1 MRRARLAG
9 ALAPLLL
16 AAAGAPAVP
25 AQMHDHDAMGGP
37 VAGPRVSALFSAFGP
52 VRLDAVAGDTV
63 TWVNDSARAHD
74 VVAEDGSF
82 DSGRMPAGATFARRL
97 DQVGVVPYYCSIHPF
112 MRGEIAVH
120 RVLLDA
126 PKQRGAPGKP
136 YVLTGRT
143 IAGEGGSVR
152 IEGDGG
158 AGFEP
163 AGSAA
168 VAPDG
173 TFRATVVPRTSTSYR
188 AVAAD
193 DAGPPVQLVVV
204 DRKVTLS
211 ASRRGR
217 ATTLTVTV
225 SPAAPGE
232 TVVLQLRLRD
242 RFGWWPV
249 QKVKLDHHS
258 TARLTVRRR
267 VTVPG
272 RVLLTL
278 ADGATEVARSR
289 SVRIGPFVP
298 R

>member
-16 AAAGAPAVP
+16 AVAASAAP
-25 AQMHDHDAMGGP
+25 AQMHDDGSMGEP
-37 VAGPRVSALFSAFGP
+37 VTGPRVSTLFSTFGP
-52 VRLDAVAGDTV
+52 GHLDAVVGDTV

-74 VVAEDGSF
+74 VVAEDGAF
-82 DSGRMPAGATFARRL
+82 DSGRMSAGDTFARRL
-97 DQVGVVPYYCSIHPF
+97 DQVGEVSYYCSIHPF
-112 MRGEIAVH
+112 MRGEIDVH
-120 RVLLDA
+120 RALLDA
-126 PKQRGAPGKP
+126 PSQRGGPGKP

-143 IAGEGGSVR
+143 VAGEGGSVQ
-152 IEGDGG
+152 IEGDDGS
-158 AGFEP
+158 GFEP
-163 AGSAA
+163 VGSAA

-173 TFRATVVPRTSTSYR
+173 TFRATVVPHTSTSYR

-193 DAGPPVQLVVV
+193 EAGPPVQLVVV
-204 DRKVTLS
+204 DRKVAVSTTH
-211 ASRRGR
+211 RGR
-217 ATTLTVTV
+217 ATTLTVKV

-249 QKVKLDHHS
+249 RTVKLDHHS

-267 VTVPG
+267 VAVPG

-289 SVRIGPFVP
+289 SVRVGPFVRP
-298 R
+298 